1 MLLSEELSTTE
12 ANPHIAMQCMTTHLC
27 GLGIVSVSSCDN
39 PKPRQSIPESIPESF
54 DVFLC
59 ILTAALLSL
68 SETRASLDRQTQ
80 THTHAD
86 RQTDRHTP
94 RTHTHQAH
102 SHLHTHTPP
111 PPPPPQGTDCTPPL
125 PSPSTHTRT
134 HQSIKS
140 SNQRGL
146 VKNTFLVS
154 IQLSPC
160 MAIIGVT

>member
-1 MLLSEELSTTE
+1 MDTHRSSSEDVSMLLSEELSTTE
-12 ANPHIAMQCMTTHLC
+12 ANPHIAMQCMTTLLC

-54 DVFLC
+54 NVFLC

-80 THTHAD
+80 TDTHAH

-94 RTHTHQAH
+94 RTFT
-102 SHLHTHTPP
+102 HTHTPLP
-111 PPPPPQGTDCTPPL
+111 PAPRHCTPP
-125 PSPSTHTRT
+125 SPTPHTPTRT

-140 SNQRGL
+140 SNQSGL
-146 VKNTFLVS
+146 VKTPFWFQYS
-154 IQLSPC
+154 SAHAWQ
-160 MAIIGVT
+160 